1 MSTKRKVQKATP
13 WQPLRPAESKDPDVW
28 ARNGMRAPD
37 RIYVN
42 NLFSVYVREIGKGA
56 LHISF
61 HRHSRGAVRDWRHF
75 QAIKNE
81 VAGPERLAVE
91 VFPPES
97 MLVDEANEYHLW
109 VFSEGSEGEFPF
121 LLPGRRQVGTR
132 EDMEREQGRTR
143 ARQRNWQPGIPTGK
157 GFEEYTALL

>member
-1 MSTKRKVQKATP
+1 MTKAKKTHKPTP
-13 WQPLRPAESKDPDVW
+13 WQSLQPAQLSDPEHW
-28 ARNGMRAPD
+28 AGSGLKPPD

-42 NLFSVYVREIGKGA
+42 NLYSVYVREIGQGA

-97 MLVDEANEYHLW
+97 CLIDEANEYHLW
-109 VFSEGSEGEFPF
+109 VVPPGHESDFPF
-121 LLPGRRQVGTR
+121 LVPTSQVGTR
-132 EDMEREQGRTR
+132 EDMEREQGKTR
-143 ARQRNWQPGIPTGK
+143 ARQRDWQPGIPTGK
-157 GFEEYTALL
+157 GLQA